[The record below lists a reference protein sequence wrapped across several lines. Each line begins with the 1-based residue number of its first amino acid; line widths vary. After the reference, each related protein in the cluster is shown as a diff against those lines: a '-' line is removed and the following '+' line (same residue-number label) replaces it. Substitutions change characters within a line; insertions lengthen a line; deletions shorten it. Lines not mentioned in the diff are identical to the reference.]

1 MTPLGIDNV
10 FFAVGDLD
18 AALDFYARCGLRLK
32 FRVDVAQMALL
43 SIGGEEPGLVLRQ
56 GEGIGG
62 GRLWV
67 EVADAEL
74 AGAELNALGIPT
86 ERIETTTGV
95 TVEATDPWG
104 NVIGFADYAK
114 RPELARQAG
123 LERQR

>member
-114 RPELARQAG
+114 RPELAREAG
-123 LERQR
+123 P